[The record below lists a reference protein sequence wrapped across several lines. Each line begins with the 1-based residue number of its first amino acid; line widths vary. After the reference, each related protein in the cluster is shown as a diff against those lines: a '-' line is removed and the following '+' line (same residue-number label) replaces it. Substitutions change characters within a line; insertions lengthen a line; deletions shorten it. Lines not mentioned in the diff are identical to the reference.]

1 MIALLTG
8 QVAEQEEKSL
18 IIDVNGVGYR
28 VAVLSISREKIKTG
42 QGVTL
47 HIFHHVG
54 QDSEALYG
62 FATKKDLRYF
72 ELLLTVPSVGPKTA
86 MNILD
91 IAPPDTLARAVASG
105 DVKILTKI
113 SGIGK
118 KTAERILVELK
129 EKLDKVEG
137 GEKMGDI
144 QEETMSALINM
155 GYTRAQARE
164 AVQKLATGVNSVEEA
179 VRKILKRK

>member
-8 QVAEQEEKSL
+8 KVVEREEKTL

-28 VAVLSISREKIKTG
+28 VAALSIWREKTSAG
-42 QGVTL
+42 QPIIM
-47 HIFHHVG
+47 HIYHHVG
-54 QDSEALYG
+54 QDAETLYG

-72 ELLLTVPSVGPKTA
+72 ELLLTVPSIGPKTA

-91 IAPPDTLARAVASG
+91 IAPPQTLAQAVATG
-105 DVKILTKI
+105 DVKLLTKI

-129 EKLDKVEG
+129 EKLDPAEG
-137 GEKMGDI
+137 GEKMGNI

-155 GYTRAQARE
+155 GYTKAQARE
-164 AVQKLATGVNSVEEA
+164 AVQKLPSDIKGIEEA
-179 VRKILKRK
+179 VRGILMKK

>member
-8 QVAEQEEKSL
+8 KVWEKEEKSL
-18 IIDVNGVGYR
+18 IVDINGIGYR
-28 VAVLSISREKIKTG
+28 VAALSIWREKTRTG
-42 QGVTL
+42 QPITM
-47 HIFHHVG
+47 HIYHQVG
-54 QDSEALYG
+54 QDTEALYG
-62 FATKKDLRYF
+62 FETKKDLRYF

-91 IAPPDTLARAVASG
+91 IAPSDTLARAVASG
-105 DVKILTKI
+105 DVKLLTKV

-129 EKLDKVEG
+129 EKLDPAEG
-137 GEKMGDI
+137 GEKMGNI

-155 GYTRAQARE
+155 GYTRAQARL
-164 AVQKLATGVNSVEEA
+164 AVQKLSRDTKTVEEA
-179 VRKILKRK
+179 VKSVLKHK